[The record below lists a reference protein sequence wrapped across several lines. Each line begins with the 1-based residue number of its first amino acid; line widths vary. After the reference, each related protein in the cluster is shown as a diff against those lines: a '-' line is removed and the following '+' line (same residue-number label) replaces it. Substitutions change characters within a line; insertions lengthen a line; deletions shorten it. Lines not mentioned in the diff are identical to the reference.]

1 MFSLNKD
8 RELIINIH
16 VAYHIKFPDKVYN
29 FALNEADFISG
40 VGMLHLFLEIL
51 QLILTAYVG
60 KEEGL
65 REGYKRDCDP
75 KWPILIEER
84 LSEYPWP
91 YP

>member
-40 VGMLHLFLEIL
+40 VFEIL
-51 QLILTAYVG
+51 QLILTA
-60 KEEGL
+60 
-65 REGYKRDCDP
+65 C
-75 KWPILIEER
+75 KWIYFDNPILLLGVFYVIQFR
-84 LSEYPWP
+84 LMISSYNENYIFSSPGAQ
-91 YP
+91 